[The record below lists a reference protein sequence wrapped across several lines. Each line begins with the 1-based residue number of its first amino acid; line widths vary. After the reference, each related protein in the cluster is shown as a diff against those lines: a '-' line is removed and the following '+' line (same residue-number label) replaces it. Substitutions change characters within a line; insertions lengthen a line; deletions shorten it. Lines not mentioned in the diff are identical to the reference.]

1 MKETIEIRK
10 EDLEKLLMTY
20 SSLTNSFLNDEESRG
35 ISMAM
40 QELFKVL
47 EKNNIRTEFEY
58 DRYFHATSC
67 KIIDNIKND

>member
-47 EKNNIRTEFEY
+47 EKNNIIAEFEY